1 MSGWIYWAVFASAGV
16 VVVAVPLVDW
26 LERRADARDRETW
39 ERLWR

>member
-1 MSGWIYWAVFASAGV
+1 MSAYCVVFVAAAL

-26 LERRADARDRETW
+26 WERRADARDRETW